1 MGRIINTQTTM
12 KVSDEKWEKIFGR
25 KKKDERK
32 ESEIDEETTSDSSGD
47 AIGTGKEI
55 HREDEGRDNK

>member
-25 KKKDERK
+25 KKKNERK
-32 ESEIDEETTSDSSGD
+32 ESEIDEEATSDSSGD
-47 AIGTGKEI
+47 AIGKGEEI
-55 HREDEGRDNK
+55 HGEDEGRDNT